1 MIGICDGKSGTAEIC
16 RANHTIL
23 RRYAVSRG
31 CRLELRGLR
40 GAVCRESAQLAA
52 YQTTVRATPIARQL
66 VLRVVPCEK
75 FSTTIFEMASSILRN
90 TLPRLASN
98 NLLGASQPDTHSHRL
113 VARI

>member
-75 FSTTIFEMASSILRN
+75 FSTTIFEMASSFALKS
-90 TLPRLASN
+90 RLSPAFG
-98 NLLGASQPDTHSHRL
+98 LT
-113 VARI
+113 